1 MSKRWLT
8 MITLLI
14 GLSALAFGGAFGQS
28 QQQLDEDATRYM
40 VLGDSIAAGYKT
52 QPATNGFAYRLYNMG
67 VFDRLPHTLF
77 CNAAVPGAT
86 STDVLAHQVPQALIP
101 FDDGGFNPKY
111 IVMTVGG
118 NDLLSILRGADPPDV
133 LNAFAAN
140 LYQIFYLLTTDLD
153 PPAAKLFVGNLY
165 LIPELEELFPGAGLI
180 VQAFNGIV
188 SSVARAFP
196 NQVYVVNIYT
206 AFEGRNGLFLVDR
219 HGASPTEVHLT
230 NAGHAVMARAF
241 ADVIKQYK

>member
-1 MSKRWLT
+1 MSRRWL
-8 MITLLI
+8 IIVTLTI

-28 QQQLDEDATRYM
+28 PQLLEEDATRYM
-40 VLGDSIAAGYKT
+40 VLGDSIAAGYKA

-86 STDVLAHQVPQALIP
+86 SADVLAHQVPQALIL

-118 NDLLSILRGADPPDV
+118 NDLLSILRGADPPVV
-133 LNAFAAN
+133 LNAFALN
-140 LYQIFYLLTTDLD
+140 LYQIFYLLTTDPD

-180 VQAFNGIV
+180 IQAFNGIV
-188 SSVARAFP
+188 STVAGYFP
-196 NQVYVVNIYT
+196 GQVFVVDIYT
-206 AFEGRNGLFLVDR
+206 SFQGRNGLFLVDR

-230 NAGHAVMARAF
+230 NAGHAAMAKAF
-241 ADVIKQYK
+241 AGVIQQNK